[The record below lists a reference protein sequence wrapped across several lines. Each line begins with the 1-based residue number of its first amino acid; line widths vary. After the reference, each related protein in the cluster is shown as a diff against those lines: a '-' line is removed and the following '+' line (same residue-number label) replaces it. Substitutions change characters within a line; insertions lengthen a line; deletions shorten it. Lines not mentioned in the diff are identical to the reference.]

1 MNKKLLS
8 LFAGALTILSCT
20 VNAQEASD
28 NVRLNQIG
36 FYPSGPKTAIVVEP
50 KSDKFFIIPVGKSDT
65 AFSGTLKKMGTWE
78 FSAENVSK
86 ADFSKF
92 TKEGSYVLYVPGVG
106 RSFPFDIKNKVLL
119 DPAKASLRFY
129 YYQRA
134 SIPLEEKYAGP
145 VFARKAGHP
154 DNEVYVHASAAT
166 EKRPEGTVISSTRGW
181 YDAGDYNKYI
191 VNSGI
196 STYTL
201 INLYESFPKYFDTL
215 KLNIPESGNN
225 IPDLLDEVLWNLRW
239 MITMQDVD
247 GGVYHKL
254 TNANF
259 DGSIMPDAASNKRW
273 VVMKSTAAS
282 LDFAAVMAQ
291 ASRVYKKYNRAFAD
305 SCLKSAVRAYDWA
318 KKNPNKLYNQPM
330 MNAKYNPDIQTGAYD
345 DGNVSDEFQWAA
357 IELWVATQKN
367 NYFEDA
373 NIEMNLRNGFGL
385 PGWAN
390 VNTLGLYTLAKQQA
404 SDFPEQKE
412 VLAAVKEKVISM
424 ATAYKDYS
432 LNTSQFSV
440 PMGQQGAGDFNWG
453 SNSFAANQGMLL
465 IQGYLLTNDAGFLD
479 AAIASVDYLL
489 GRNGTNYSYL
499 TGFGEK
505 STRNP
510 HHRPSEADGIED
522 PVPGMLAGGPNP
534 GQEDN
539 GNCGGK
545 YTSKLPAKSY
555 IDDKCS
561 YASNEVAINWNAPFA
576 FTIFSVEALKG
587 GKK

>member
-1 MNKKLLS
+1 MNKKLL
-8 LFAGALTILSCT
+8 LLSMY
-20 VNAQEASD
+20 VLSIFSYAQAQQSD

-36 FYPSGPKTAIVVEP
+36 FYPTGPKTAIIVDA
-50 KSDKFFIIPVGKSDT
+50 KTDNFSIIPVGGKDAVYT
-65 AFSGTLKKMGTWE
+65 GKLVKAGIWEYSGE
-78 FSAENVSK
+78 DVSK

-92 TKEGSYVLYVPGVG
+92 TKEGSYTLFVEGIG
-106 RSFPFDIKNKVLL
+106 SSFPFDIKPNVHFQ
-119 DPAKASLRFY
+119 PAKASLRFY

-166 EKRPEGTVISSTRGW
+166 EKRPENTVISSPRGW

-196 STYTL
+196 STFTL
-201 INLYESFPKYFDTL
+201 MNLYENFPKYFDTL

-225 IPDLLDEVLWNLRW
+225 VPDILDEILWNLRW
-239 MITMQDVD
+239 MITMQDED

-259 DGSIMPDAASNKRW
+259 DGSVMPDAATNKRW
-273 VVMKSTAAS
+273 VVMKSTAAT
-282 LDFAAVMAQ
+282 LDYAAVMAQ
-291 ASRVYKKYNRAFAD
+291 ASRVYKKHNKAFAD
-305 SCLKSAVRAYDWA
+305 SCLKGAVKAYTWA
-318 KKNPNKLYNQPM
+318 KKNPSKLYNQPL

-357 IELWVATQKN
+357 IELWVATGKSS
-367 NYFEDA
+367 YFDDA
-373 NIEMNLRNGFGL
+373 NIEFSLRNSFGL

-390 VNTLGLYTLAKQQA
+390 VNTLGLYSIVKARN
-404 SDFPEQKE
+404 DFPEQKE
-412 VLAAVKEKVISM
+412 VTELVKEKVISM
-424 ATAYKDYS
+424 ANEYRDYAS
-432 LNTSQFSV
+432 TKSAFGI
-440 PMGQQGAGDFNWG
+440 PMGKSSGDFNWG
-453 SNSFAANQGMLL
+453 SNSFAANEGMLL
-465 IQGYLLTNDAGFLD
+465 MQAYILTGEAGYLD
-479 AAIASVDYLL
+479 AAIASLDYLL
-489 GRNGTNYSYL
+489 GRNGTNYSYF

-510 HHRPSEADGIED
+510 HHRPSEADGVDD
-522 PVPGMLAGGPNP
+522 PIPGMLAGGPNP
-534 GQEDN
+534 GQEDG

-561 YASNEVAINWNAPFA
+561 YASNEIAINWNAPFA
-576 FTIFSVEALKG
+576 FTILSIEAAR

>member
-1 MNKKLLS
+1 MNKNWFS
-8 LFAGALTILSCT
+8 LFAGALATLSCC
-20 VNAQEASD
+20 VNAQQASD

-36 FYPSGPKTAIVVEP
+36 FYPSGPKTAIIVEP
-50 KSDKFFIIPVGKSDT
+50 KSDKFFIIPVGKTDT
-65 AFSGTLKKMGTWE
+65 VFSGTLKKMGTWE
-78 FSAENVSK
+78 FSGENVSK

-92 TKEGSYVLYVPGVG
+92 TKEGSYTLYVPGAG
-106 RSFPFDIKNKVLL
+106 SSFPFDIKNKVHL
-119 DPAKASLRFY
+119 DPAKASMKFY

-145 VFARKAGHP
+145 VFARKEGHP
-154 DNEVYVHASAAT
+154 DNECYVHASAAT
-166 EKRPEGTVISSTRGW
+166 DKRPEGTVISSTRGW

-201 INLYESFPKYFDTL
+201 LNLYESFPKYFDTL
-215 KLNIPESGNN
+215 NLNIPESNN
-225 IPDLLDEVLWNLRW
+225 NTPDILDEILWNLRW
-239 MITMQDVD
+239 MITMQDDD

-259 DGSIMPDAASNKRW
+259 DGSIMPHEASNKRW
-273 VVMKSTAAS
+273 LVMKSTAAS

-291 ASRVYKKYNRAFAD
+291 SSRVYKKYNKAFAD
-305 SCLKSAVRAYDWA
+305 SCLKAAVRAYDWA

-330 MNAKYNPDIQTGAYD
+330 MNAKFNPDIQTGAYD

-357 IELWVATQKN
+357 IELWVATGKSG
-367 NYFEDA
+367 YYEEA
-373 NIEMNLRNGFGL
+373 NVEMNLRNGFTL
-385 PGWAN
+385 PTWAN
-390 VNTLGLYTLAKQQA
+390 VNTLGLYTLARQQG
-404 SDFPEQKE
+404 SNFPEQRDLL
-412 VLAAVKEKVISM
+412 VAVREKVVSM
-424 ATAYKDYS
+424 ASAYKDYCF
-432 LNTSQFSV
+432 NTSQFAV
-440 PMGQQGAGDFNWG
+440 PMGQQGTGDFSWG
-453 SNSFAANQGMLL
+453 SNSFAANQGVLL
-465 IQGYLLTNDAGFLD
+465 IQAYLITNDNSYLD
-479 AAIASVDYLL
+479 AAIASLDYLL

-499 TGFGEK
+499 TGYGEK
-505 STRNP
+505 STRYP
-510 HHRPSEADGIED
+510 HHRPSEADGIDE

-545 YTSKLPAKSY
+545 YTSKFPAKSY
-555 IDDKCS
+555 IDDQCS

-576 FTIFSVEALKG
+576 FTIFSIEALKG